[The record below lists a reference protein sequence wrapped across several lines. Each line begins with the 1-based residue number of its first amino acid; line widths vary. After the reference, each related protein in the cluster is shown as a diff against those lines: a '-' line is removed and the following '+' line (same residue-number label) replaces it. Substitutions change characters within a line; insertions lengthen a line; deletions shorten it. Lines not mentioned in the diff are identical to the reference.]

1 MMVNPAQ
8 NSNQSAEVLL
18 TAAEQDLIEQI
29 QSELISL
36 TRVTLDE
43 TMEGWQQFPFGTNWN
58 STWEGEIYHNLW

>member
-8 NSNQSAEVLL
+8 NSNPSADVQL

-36 TRVTLDE
+36 TRMTPEE
-43 TMEGWQQFPFGTNWN
+43 TTDWQQFPFGTNWS
-58 STWEGEIYHNLW
+58 STWEEEIYRNLW